1 MSLWKEPGVDRLRR
15 IFKVD
20 SNRQLAIVFIV
31 FSITGTLSIFVSR
44 PLMAWIGVSSEQLH
58 PVLYWPLRIVMVT
71 LCYQALLMIVATC
84 FGQVAYFWRIEKRM
98 LRRFG
103 IRLK

>member
-1 MSLWKEPGVDRLRR
+1 MRYQEGSHVDRVRR
-15 IFKVD
+15 IFKVE
-20 SNRQLAIVFIV
+20 SNTQLVLVFIV

-44 PLMAWIGVSSEQLH
+44 PLMAWIGVSSDALG
-58 PVLYWPLRIVMVT
+58 PWIYWPLRIVMVT
-71 LCYQALLMIVATC
+71 LCYQALMMVVATC
-84 FGQVAYFWRIEKRM
+84 FGQVTYFWRIEKRM